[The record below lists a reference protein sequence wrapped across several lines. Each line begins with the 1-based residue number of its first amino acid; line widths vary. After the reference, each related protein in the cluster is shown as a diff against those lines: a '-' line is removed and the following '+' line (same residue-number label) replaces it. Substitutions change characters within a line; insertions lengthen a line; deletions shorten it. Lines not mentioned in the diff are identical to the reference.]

1 MKERAE
7 EDRDPMLTQQV
18 DDCIAQWTRGLL
30 QHYEQETSTTRNVL
44 KMQSQGM
51 DLVAQALAKIEQ
63 AQQSKNRG
71 IDAISR
77 EKVCYVTPHKVVDC
91 LSRLAGWQA
100 GRLLNWLLS
109 ARCSSLSI
117 GTHNRLP
124 GRN

>member
-51 DLVAQALAKIEQ
+51 ELVAQALAKIEQ

-71 IDAISR
+71 IDAIAR
-77 EKVCYVTPHKVVDC
+77 EKVCYLFPRKVVDC
-91 LSRLAGWQA
+91 LCRLACWSVAELA
-100 GRLLNWLLS
+100 GR
-109 ARCSSLSI
+109 
-117 GTHNRLP
+117 
-124 GRN
+124 